1 LLAVDSETSCLI
13 NSERCEHPTF
23 DGAPTW
29 TPDSQRVRGDLR
41 PSPPRYNVV
50 VIDRTDS
57 DSTETGTL
65 ALGSSA
71 EAERLQV
78 ERWRA
83 MPPQEKAHLVSA
95 LTRAVQELS
104 RPASTNAIPTHQS
117 MKACCDSPSSSWDA
131 D

>member
-1 LLAVDSETSCLI
+1 M
-13 NSERCEHPTF
+13 
-23 DGAPTW
+23 
-29 TPDSQRVRGDLR
+29 
-41 PSPPRYNVV
+41 V

-65 ALGSSA
+65 ALDSSA

-78 ERWRA
+78 EHWRA

-104 RPASTNAIPTHQS
+104 LAGIRQRHPHASEHECLLRLAELKLGRRLTELAYPDAAAILH
-117 MKACCDSPSSSWDA
+117 A
-131 D
+131 